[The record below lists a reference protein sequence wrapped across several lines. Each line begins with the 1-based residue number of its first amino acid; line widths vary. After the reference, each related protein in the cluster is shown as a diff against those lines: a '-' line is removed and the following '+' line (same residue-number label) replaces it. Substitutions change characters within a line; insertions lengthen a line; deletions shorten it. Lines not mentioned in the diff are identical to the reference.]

1 MIRIDGLKK
10 SFGTKS
16 ILENVTFHFP
26 EGERIALVGPNGAG
40 KTTLLDILTGVTDYE
55 NGEILKPSR
64 LRLGYLPQEPNT
76 HPMASVVEEAVS
88 GGDGYVQTL
97 VRRHRTALDKMT
109 AAYSEANHRAWEIL
123 DDEYKRE
130 RGYSLDSDARAVLAG
145 LGFSPAMMHKD
156 PRELSGG
163 WRMRLELAKIF
174 LNRPNFLILD
184 EPTNHLDLPSLVW
197 VEKWLQAFTGT
208 LLFVSHDRTLLRKL
222 PTVILHLHNA
232 KLTAYQGNFDR
243 FLEERERRM
252 EEEAA
257 QAENLR
263 KRREHLE
270 KFVDRF
276 GAKASKASQAQSK
289 MKMIARIRDLEADV
303 GGDDQF
309 DTMHVSIPLGP
320 PSGREVLRIK
330 AGAIGYDKPLSRNL
344 NLLIERGQKVA
355 IIGAN
360 GIGKSTLLKT
370 VVAAVPSIEG
380 VFETG
385 HNVRFAWFAQ
395 DQLETLNSAKSVLEN
410 VLESSPKATQG
421 VVRNVLGSL
430 LFRGD
435 DVNKRVGVLSGGEK
449 ARVGLARLL
458 MQEANLLLMDEPTNH
473 LDISSCEVLSQAIQ
487 EYEGTVV
494 FVSHDREFIDA
505 VCTHVFAMLPD
516 GRGQLFEGKLDDYRR
531 LASRSGFP
539 DVLDPLPTS
548 GVDSPAVAPSS
559 EIKQSG
565 KLSEPEI
572 TSLKR
577 EAQKNIKAIEKLD
590 AEMARLQRVLADC
603 DRQMEESH
611 SDFSRVASIAEEKK
625 LTESQLAVS
634 EEEWLELSE
643 KVEFAKSTLIS
654 MGRTL

>member
-76 HPMASVVEEAVS
+76 HPMASVVEEAVC

-222 PTVILHLHNA
+222 PTVTLHLHNA

-548 GVDSPAVAPSS
+548 GVDSPAVTPSS